1 MYRTIKI
8 RLKATKAQKEHFFT
22 YEAEYHQQLDSLVA
36 QMRTHPYNVKFKDIS
51 IAESIA
57 AHSRWT
63 LYQLALKMHN
73 REKEQKRTGYNK
85 SSTWSPRSFT
95 INKDRLTLHY
105 GKQFSHRKD
114 TVTLKRLL
122 LVMQARPRTMRSMRL
137 YGWILCMMSISGM
150 RIFLSV
156 FVLIR
161 EIV

>member
-8 RLKATKAQKEHFFT
+8 RLKATKAQKEHLFT

-57 AHSRWT
+57 VHSRWT

-114 TVTLKRLL
+114 MLR
-122 LVMQARPRTMRSMRL
+122 
-137 YGWILCMMSISGM
+137 
-150 RIFLSV
+150 
-156 FVLIR
+156 
-161 EIV
+161 

>member
-8 RLKATKAQKEHFFT
+8 RLKATKAQKEHLFT
-22 YEAEYHQQLDSLVA
+22 YEAEYHQQLVSLVA

-57 AHSRWT
+57 VHSRWT

-73 REKEQKRTGYNK
+73 REKEQKRTGYGK

-114 TVTLKRLL
+114 TVTLKPLATELL
-122 LVMQARPRTMRSMRL
+122 QLEEHEIIRMDLVHDEYFWYANFL
-137 YGWILCMMSISGM
+137 V
-150 RIFLSV
+150 RICV
-156 FVLIR
+156 NT
-161 EIV
+161 